1 MAQKGTWQWLLEG
14 FKYELETEVKPKTVE
29 YYTVHARIFIHWAQ
43 NSGQIS
49 DPHLLAKRDIQA
61 FFHYLT
67 DTHTFVIRSNGSPRQ
82 IERTERTRWHYYRS
96 LKRFLNWVK
105 QEGYLKE
112 NPIDQIKLVEP
123 KPTPI
128 DPYHPDHIS
137 RMPKVLDHDWK
148 VATTPRQRMLA
159 ARDRAVL
166 LLFLESGLRLSEL
179 TSLQIQDI
187 DLQRQRVLVTQGKMG
202 KGRLA
207 GFGPDTKKALWRY
220 LGLRQAD
227 FDPNA
232 LWLTEEGRPLSI
244 YGVQQIVRRLKK
256 DAGLQQLT
264 GNIHKLRHT
273 FATTYLKH
281 THDMKGC
288 RLLLGQSTLAMV
300 ERYTQFIEAEDAL
313 VAYDHHGPL
322 EWLIGKQER

>member
-1 MAQKGTWQWLLEG
+1 MEG
-14 FKYELETEVKPKTVE
+14 FKYELETEARPKTVE
-29 YYTVHARIFIHWAQ
+29 YYIDHARIFIRWAQ
-43 NSGQIS
+43 DGGQIS
-49 DPHLLAKRDIQA
+49 DPRLLTKRDIQT

-67 DTHTFVIRSNGSPRQ
+67 DNHVVVIKGNGARRE
-82 IERTERTRWHYYRS
+82 INRTERTRWPYYRS

-112 NPIDQIKLVEP
+112 NPIDQIKLAEP

-128 DPYHPDHIS
+128 DPYHPEHIS
-137 RMPKVLDHDWK
+137 RMLKVLDHDWK
-148 VATTPRQRMLA
+148 VASTARQRMLA

-220 LGLRQAD
+220 LGLRQTD
-227 FDPNA
+227 FDTSA
-232 LWLTEEGRPLSI
+232 LWLTEEGHPLSKT
-244 YGVQQIVRRLKK
+244 GVSQIIRRLKK
-256 DAGLQQLT
+256 DAGLQHLK
-264 GNIHKLRHT
+264 GSVHKLRHT

-322 EWLIGKQER
+322 QWLIGKQEC